1 MPAWAPSLVAR
12 HRCHGPKR
20 SSPRRGRELE
30 PRNGVLRSDSG
41 PVVARFDA
49 GERLMGSAQSEVPA
63 PGPCWL
69 PVGYRTPTALVDLD
83 RAVDVGWGPS
93 PVGPTSGAGS
103 PMPRPDE
110 AVREASEARA
120 RGGGRMLRRGTSRPG
135 GPSTGP
141 APRSADLDGRIG
153 GGIKKYGLSWEGDVR
168 G

>member
-1 MPAWAPSLVAR
+1 MAGSMPAWAPSLVAR

-69 PVGYRTPTALVDLD
+69 PVGYRTPTAMVALA
-83 RAVDVGWGPS
+83 RAADVGWGSQRRRPDINRWEPNATPRRGGQGS
-93 PVGPTSGAGS
+93 ERSESENRRPEGEAKNGPT
-103 PMPRPDE
+103 
-110 AVREASEARA
+110 
-120 RGGGRMLRRGTSRPG
+120 RRVTTVP
-135 GPSTGP
+135 P
-141 APRSADLDGRIG
+141 PRSADRDGRVG
-153 GGIKKYGLSWEGDVR
+153 RGTKKVL
-168 G
+168 